1 MCWLERNTESRGR
14 PLDLTRIW
22 WRTRWR
28 RRPRGEILV
37 WAMVSVLLLLAFLAH
52 DLLAQIHNALAL
64 VRLRLAEGADFRRH
78 LTHALLV
85 GAGDLDGGRLVA
97 FDLDVG
103 GDREHDV
110 VAVAELELQRL
121 ALDRGTIADAA
132 DLERLAVA
140 LRHAGQHAAHEVAG
154 GAPHH
159 AGLLG
164 LAHRL
169 DPDLVVLELHLDLA
183 REPHRELAQLA
194 LRLDLPL
201 GQRDGHAA
209 RHGHGVFA
217 NSRHRPIL
225 RTRGREFRRRHWPRA
240 PRCPT

>member
-14 PLDLTRIW
+14 PLDLTRSW

-28 RRPRGEILV
+28 RRARGEILV
-37 WAMVSVLLLLAFLAH
+37 WAMVSVLLLLAFLTH
-52 DLLAQIHNALAL
+52 DLLARIHDALAL
-64 VRLRLAEGADFRRH
+64 VGLRLAESADLRRH

-97 FDLDVG
+97 LDLDVG
-103 GDREHDV
+103 GNREHHV
-110 VAVAELELQRL
+110 VAEAELELQRL
-121 ALDRGTIADAA
+121 ALDRGAITDAA

-140 LRHAGQHAAHEVAG
+140 LRHAVQHAAHEVASR
-154 GAPHH
+154 APHH

-169 DPDLVVLELHLDLA
+169 DPDLVVLELHLDVA
-183 REPHRELAQLA
+183 RKPHRELAQLA
-194 LRLDLPL
+194 LRLDFP
-201 GQRDGHAA
+201 GDERDGHAA
-209 RHGHGVFA
+209 RHGHGVLA

-225 RTRGREFRRRHWPRA
+225 RTRGRALRRPHWPRA
-240 PRCPT
+240 P